1 MAVLPA
7 LRLYTSN
14 ASPYCLKV
22 RVRLALVLPSRALVL
37 IALARSQ
44 VMVLAHELGLTP
56 HIELD
61 YSVKAFPT
69 TTHTPHSHLVP
80 HGKIPAL
87 VVSSPG
93 PPARESVLYG
103 SENICAY
110 LDELAGG
117 KALPRHGSIE
127 RFEALTTESLASAIK
142 DAALSLRYER
152 LERVRPLLAR
162 LSDEAMLTCPCAR
175 SPKSSSGRT
184 GSPVSCPRSPAAS
197 LFSRDADCRAPPTRC
212 SVSTACVHRARHGQ
226 RSELTHDARLQ
237 IAAAVALWYVDRR
250 AADSNWR
257 KLDGNK
263 ELNEVRSLPLPLDR
277 LSECAG

>member
-1 MAVLPA
+1 MAALPS

-22 RVRLALVLPSRALVL
+22 ML
-37 IALARSQ
+37 
-44 VMVLAHELGLTP
+44 LAHELGLAS
-56 HIELD
+56 HLDLD

-117 KALPRHGSIE
+117 KALPPHGSLE

-152 LERVRPLLAR
+152 LERPKELVWQDWVTGQLSKVTRSVPVLAR
-162 LSDEAMLTCPCAR
+162 RRLPD
-175 SPKSSSGRT
+175 
-184 GSPVSCPRSPAAS
+184 PAAEV
-197 LFSRDADCRAPPTRC
+197 LGLD
-212 SVSTACVHRARHGQ
+212 G
-226 RSELTHDARLQ
+226 

-257 KLDGNK
+257 DLDGGK
-263 ELNEVRSLPLPLDR
+263 DLEQVRSTVLCR
-277 LSECAG
+277 LARASSSGD